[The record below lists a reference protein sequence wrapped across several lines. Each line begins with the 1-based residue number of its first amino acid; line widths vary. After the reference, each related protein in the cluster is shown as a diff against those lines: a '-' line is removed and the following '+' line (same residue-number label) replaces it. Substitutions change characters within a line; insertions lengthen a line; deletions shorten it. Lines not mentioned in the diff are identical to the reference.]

1 MKRILSLILLS
12 SIFVSVFSKSVG
24 MYCFFNDKQTIY
36 EDDYVK
42 CALIV
47 IGNTKVQMVAY
58 NKSDTIVYIDKE
70 SSFAYTNNVPVSLY
84 QNKIVTKRTIDA
96 WGLYNTGLF
105 LNNLSISG
113 VSSAETFIEKSV
125 IPIAPHWL
133 TILHEWACDDIILKD
148 NVIKEIK
155 QAIKQGKEGIEFPKK
170 YDEKNTPMAI
180 KAITKYSLDKDL
192 RATKQITISNYIEDI
207 VIDDVAGV
215 KDSNITPQN
224 CKPFSNKQSVKFPVG
239 YNKSLAG
246 EILFGVT
253 ILGGIIAL
261 VCI

>member
-84 QNKIVTKRTIDA
+84 LNKIVTKRTIDA

-125 IPIAPHWL
+125 IPIAPHWM